1 MMRAR
6 NACRCRSR
14 MSRRWVPIRK
24 QAAEPSSMPSSLRLG
39 TDPIWPA
46 AATPG
51 RFGVQCQIE
60 GTNVLYLIRARTRRK
75 DVRRPGEFLSRP
87 AEGSAF
93 AIRTSSLSR
102 SFGKFVAVDG
112 VDLSV
117 EHGELFSLLGPNGAG
132 KTTTI
137 KMLCC
142 LLRPTGGTAT
152 IMGYDIG
159 HEPLAVKGIIDVSP
173 QESAI
178 ADRLNAWENLSLMAG
193 LHGLDK
199 QTTRKRSGEL
209 LDMMGLTE
217 RANERVKKYSG
228 GMKRRLSIAMALVSD
243 PQVLFLD
250 EPTLGLDPQSR
261 RAIWE
266 HIEHLKGKKTIL
278 LTTHYLEEADALA
291 DRVAIIDEGKIVSE
305 GSPAQLKSSIAG
317 TSVTVVEAEN
327 VTEAA
332 IDALRQVYAA
342 VRTVNGRIEIEAEE
356 AGVYEVQDILRPL
369 GVTIQSTYRKQVTLD
384 DVFLRLTGKQ
394 LRE

>member
-1 MMRAR
+1 M
-6 NACRCRSR
+6 
-14 MSRRWVPIRK
+14 
-24 QAAEPSSMPSSLRLG
+24 
-39 TDPIWPA
+39 
-46 AATPG
+46 
-51 RFGVQCQIE
+51 
-60 GTNVLYLIRARTRRK
+60 
-75 DVRRPGEFLSRP
+75 SRP
-87 AEGSAF
+87 ADSSAF
-93 AIRTSSLSR
+93 AIQTSSLSR

-112 VDLSV
+112 IDLSV

-142 LLRPTGGTAT
+142 LLRPTGG
-152 IMGYDIG
+152 
-159 HEPLAVKGIIDVSP
+159 IIDVSP

-193 LHGLDK
+193 LHGLDQ

-217 RANERVKKYSG
+217 RAKERVKKYSG

-332 IDALRQVYAA
+332 IDALRQVYPA
-342 VRTVNGRIEIEAEE
+342 VRSVNGRIEIEAEE